1 MMSFRTVTAALLAL
15 GATAAV
21 HANPVEITNATDQT
35 MNIKMRCS
43 SPQAH
48 EWKFFHAGVG
58 EHGTINQRGCQRYS
72 FELTTIRKGSGMEV
86 TVKYSFA
93 GGTRHKLIWDPN
105 KRAFDSRKLQGSPA

>member
-21 HANPVEITNATDQT
+21 RQSRRDHQRDRSDDELHDAGLL
-35 MNIKMRCS
+35 

-58 EHGTINQRGCQRYS
+58 EHGTKKPARVPA
-72 FELTTIRKGSGMEV
+72 LLV
-86 TVKYSFA
+86 
-93 GGTRHKLIWDPN
+93 
-105 KRAFDSRKLQGSPA
+105 RADHHPQGLGHG